1 MEEVLFPCLPSHKLA
16 QFSTERTLL
25 GPRPLL
31 PGRTVGA
38 AAPRP
43 QAPGRYL
50 RDHLAAQLT
59 RAPGHRHTWGR
70 KAGRKGTGL
79 CVAGLASGVRGAR
92 GPQTSPSGQGHNGAG
107 AQHRLP
113 GREGGG
119 ASCHRACIRGSRI
132 SNWAGDKSHHKSER
146 RQLLLPAYRHQSRAT
161 RNTENQEPWLCQGQ
175 HRRPKNW
182 EPTLPKAAEKL
193 QENRK
198 SMSFLVME
206 SNCPEAAQ

>member
-1 MEEVLFPCLPSHKLA
+1 MGP
-16 QFSTERTLL
+16 
-25 GPRPLL
+25 GPRPWEDSGCGCTTSPGSGPLAQRL
-31 PGRTVGA
+31 PRYSAHKST
-38 AAPRP
+38 RP
-43 QAPGRYL
+43 QTHVGSQSRKR
-50 RDHLAAQLT
+50 RD
-59 RAPGHRHTWGR
+59 RA
-70 KAGRKGTGL
+70 L
-79 CVAGLASGVRGAR
+79 CSGLALRVRGAR

-146 RQLLLPAYRHQSRAT
+146 RQLRLPAYRHQSRAT

-182 EPTLPKAAEKL
+182 DLTLPKAAEKL